1 MAETSAPNGD
11 SAAPTARKAS
21 KLPLLI
27 GIVLAILG
35 GGGGF
40 YVATSGL
47 LGQEKAV
54 EAVDSPVPD
63 MPDVEFLEIAPLL
76 VTLAPDAQNR
86 QLRFRAQV
94 EVAKPYAK
102 DVAALMPRI
111 VDVMNSYLRAL
122 EPDDF
127 QDPQILPR
135 LRSQLLRRI
144 QVVTGQGRVKDL
156 LVMEF
161 VLN

>member
-1 MAETSAPNGD
+1 MTEI
-11 SAAPTARKAS
+11 AAPEVLPARKSS

-27 GIVLAILG
+27 GLFLATLG

-40 YVATSGL
+40 YAATSGM
-47 LGQEKAV
+47 LGGPKA
-54 EAVDSPVPD
+54 ESPVESETPS
-63 MPDVEFLEIAPLL
+63 MPDVAFLEIEPIL
-76 VTLAPDAQNR
+76 VTLAPNLQNR
-86 QLRFRAQV
+86 HLRFRSQV
-94 EVAKPYAK
+94 EVAKPHAEE
-102 DVAALMPRI
+102 VAILMPRI
-111 VDVMNSYLRAL
+111 IDVMNSYLRAL
-122 EPDDF
+122 EPADF

>member
-1 MAETSAPNGD
+1 MAEI
-11 SAAPTARKAS
+11 AATETPTPRKSS

-27 GIVLAILG
+27 GLVLAVAG

-40 YVATSGL
+40 YAATSGL
-47 LGQEKAV
+47 LGGASSETHD
-54 EAVDSPVPD
+54 ESPVPD
-63 MPDVEFLEIAPLL
+63 MPDVAFLEVDPIL
-76 VTLAPDAQNR
+76 VTLSPESHVR
-86 QLRFRAQV
+86 QLRFRSQI
-94 EVAKPYAK
+94 EVATAHAEE
-102 DVAALMPRI
+102 VRTLMPRI

-122 EPDDF
+122 EPADF
-127 QDPQILPR
+127 EDPQVLPR
-135 LRSQLLRRI
+135 LRSQLLRRV

>member
-1 MAETSAPNGD
+1 MTETSAPSG
-11 SAAPTARKAS
+11 AATVPAARKGS

-27 GIVLAILG
+27 GLLLAILG

-40 YVATSGL
+40 FIVTSGL
-47 LGQEKAV
+47 LNQGMAEKAAGV
-54 EAVDSPVPD
+54 PVPD
-63 MPDVEFLEIAPLL
+63 MPDVAFLEIAPIL

-94 EVAKPYAK
+94 EVAKPHAEE
-102 DVAALMPRI
+102 VAALMPRI

-122 EPDDF
+122 EPADF
-127 QDPQILPR
+127 QDPQVLPR

>member
-1 MAETSAPNGD
+1 MTDAANPETSP
-11 SAAPTARKAS
+11 PPKAS
-21 KLPLLI
+21 KLPLVI
-27 GIVLAILG
+27 GLVLALAG

-40 YVATSGL
+40 YAVSSGL
-47 LGQEKAV
+47 FGGGTAPKA
-54 EAVDSPVPD
+54 APATVPD
-63 MPDVEFLEIAPLL
+63 MPDVAFLEVDPIL
-76 VTLAPDAQNR
+76 VSLSPVSRHAH
-86 QLRFRAQV
+86 LRFRSQI
-94 EVAKPYAK
+94 EVASPHA
-102 DVAALMPRI
+102 DEVRTLMPRI

-122 EPDDF
+122 EPSDF
-127 QDPQILPR
+127 EDAQILPR